1 MTANIAFPRQNG
13 TRSRRAPGS
22 KLVVF
27 CNCRLRLAGGKLFVK
42 WGDRVQPVF
51 TVLCNTNL
59 RYNTVGFRLTIDFR
73 LILCYTNDTIPTKTY
88 YKKRVIMKWMKKGIC
103 VVLSLAILG
112 SSAGCSQ
119 PLKDQRIIFDEYIDS
134 LPTKMIS
141 SDSMDLNFLFDD
153 PSAFGF
159 EEELMELPYTSREEY
174 EQNTQ
179 EVNGILEELMRFER
193 ESLREDQKET
203 YDILVDYLERY
214 LAVAPY
220 YYLDNNYLG
229 SYIGFQAQL
238 PLLLS
243 EFSFNRR
250 NDLDSYFHILETA
263 EETFLNYAQ
272 LEKERQKQGVGMSQT
287 ILDKVIEQCDNFT
300 KEEDI
305 FLIEA
310 VNEKI
315 DAVPFLTE
323 EEKKEAKQKNER
335 LLKNDFLNAYKSLR
349 QELSTI
355 QASGEDLGLAHQPDG
370 KAYYEA
376 LLKRTTGLD
385 LTPEEVKTYLQQ
397 HLQAAIEKVAE
408 DQRKAPEAY
417 QRYINGEAPVYS
429 DFTTVEETLDYLA
442 QRINEDYP
450 PISNLNYT
458 VYMVPEEMADNFSP
472 AAYMS
477 NHVDAPMDENESMFI
492 NGEYQPSLF
501 PTLAHEGYPGHM
513 YQNVYLKAQ
522 QKPAVQ
528 YLVNYS
534 GYTEGWA
541 TYVELN
547 SYQYGQGDPDIL
559 QIERDM
565 QVVTNYVIALMDIGV
580 HYEGWDRETFTE
592 YMRQWFGDGVSQE
605 MCDGQFDL
613 VLESPTNYLKYYL
626 SGAKFQDL
634 YDKAQEALGDRFDS
648 VKYHEALLS
657 CGPAPFDLLE
667 ERVDEYI
674 HSTQEGRVPSYEASS
689 AQESADAAA

>member
-1 MTANIAFPRQNG
+1 
-13 TRSRRAPGS
+13 
-22 KLVVF
+22 
-27 CNCRLRLAGGKLFVK
+27 
-42 WGDRVQPVF
+42 
-51 TVLCNTNL
+51 
-59 RYNTVGFRLTIDFR
+59 
-73 LILCYTNDTIPTKTY
+73 
-88 YKKRVIMKWMKKGIC
+88 MKWMKKGMA
-103 VVLSLAILG
+103 VVLTLVLLG
-112 SSAGCSQ
+112 SVAGCSAPMGDPQ
-119 PLKDQRIIFDEYIDS
+119 KEFDEYIEA

-141 SDSMDLNFLFDD
+141 SNSMDLNFLFDD

-159 EEELMELPYTSREEY
+159 EEELMELPYTSPEDA
-174 EQNTQ
+174 EQSAQ
-179 EVNGILEELMRFER
+179 EVDEMIRELKLFER
-193 ESLREDQKET
+193 DCLREDQKET
-203 YDILVDYLERY
+203 YDILLDYLERY
-214 LAVAPY
+214 QAVTPY

-243 EFSFNRR
+243 EFSFNRQ
-250 NDLDSYFHILETA
+250 NDLDSYFHILETT
-263 EETFLNYAQ
+263 EETFLKYAD
-272 LEKERQKQGVGMSQT
+272 LEKERQERGVGMSQT

-305 FLIEA
+305 FLIDA
-310 VNEKI
+310 INEKI
-315 DAVPFLTE
+315 DAVSFLNE
-323 EEKKEAKQKNER
+323 EEKTAAKEKNER

-355 QASGEDLGLAHQPDG
+355 QGSSKDLGLAHQPDG
-370 KAYYEA
+370 KAYYEV

-385 LTPEEVKTYLQQ
+385 LSPEEVKTYLQE
-397 HLQAAIEKVAE
+397 HLQAAIQKVAE
-408 DQRKAPEAY
+408 DQQKAPEAY
-417 QRYINGEAPVYS
+417 QRYVNGEAPVYS

-442 QRINEDYP
+442 QEIKEDYP

-458 VYMVPEEMADNFSP
+458 VYTVPEEMADNFSP

-492 NGEYQPSLF
+492 NGAYQQSLF

-522 QKPAVQ
+522 QKPTVQ
-528 YLVNYS
+528 YLVSYS

-580 HYEGWDRETFTE
+580 HYEGWDRDTFTE
-592 YMRQWFGDGVSQE
+592 YMKQWFGENISQE
-605 MCDGQFDL
+605 TCDGQYDL

-634 YDKAQEALGDRFDS
+634 YDKAKEALGDRFDS
-648 VKYHEALLS
+648 VEYHEALLS

-674 HSTQEGRVPSYEASS
+674 RSTQEGRTPSYEEIGAL
-689 AQESADAAA
+689 ADAA